1 MRPEPNASGEVATP
15 AAPSRARILAAFAAI
30 YLIWGSTY
38 LGIAIAIQTTPPFV
52 MAGVRFVIAGLVLY
66 AWMRLRGAPRPT
78 RANWIAATIVGGLLL
93 LGGNGAVVW
102 AEQRVPSG
110 IAALLVATLPVWLVL
125 LDWAR
130 PKGTRPSGLVLG
142 GLALGLVGVGALVG
156 PASLMGGNRI
166 DVLGAL
172 VLMGGSI
179 SWAAGSLYSKQAALP
194 ASSALGMAMQMLA
207 GGALLLLAG
216 TVAGEWR
223 AVDIG
228 AISPASAGA
237 ILYLIVFG
245 SLIGFT
251 AYMWLLRVAP
261 PARVATYAYVNPVV
275 AVFLGWLVLAEP
287 ISARTVLAAA
297 IIVGAVALI
306 VSARSGGSPSSGGKR
321 DVVAKTSDDA
331 VARRGQERPAA

>member
-1 MRPEPNASGEVATP
+1 MRPEPNAPVESAAG

-52 MAGVRFVIAGLVLY
+52 MAGVRFVIAGMMLY

-130 PKGTRPSGLVLG
+130 PNGTRPSGLVLA
-142 GLALGLVGVGALVG
+142 GLAMGLVGVGALVG
-156 PASLMGGNRI
+156 PATLMGGNRI
-166 DVLGAL
+166 DVIGAL

-179 SWAAGSLYSKQAALP
+179 SWAAGSLYSKEARLP
-194 ASSALGMAMQMLA
+194 TSTALGMAMQMLA
-207 GGALLLLAG
+207 GGGLLLLAG
-216 TVAGEWR
+216 TVAGEWS
-223 AVDIG
+223 AVDLG
-228 AISPASAGA
+228 AISTASAGA

-275 AVFLGWLVLAEP
+275 AVFLGWLVLGET

-306 VSARSGGSPSSGGKR
+306 VSARSGGGPSSG
-321 DVVAKTSDDA
+321 AKQVDAGDHADDA
-331 VARRGQERPAA
+331 ESTRGRERPAA

>member
-1 MRPEPNASGEVATP
+1 MRPEPNDFPEADGRDAR
-15 AAPSRARILAAFAAI
+15 PSRARILSAFAAI
-30 YLIWGSTY
+30 YVIWGSTY
-38 LGIAIAIQTTPPFV
+38 LAIAIAIQTAPPFL
-52 MAGVRFVIAGLVLY
+52 MAGVRFLIAGLLLY

-78 RANWIAATIVGGLLL
+78 LPNWRAAAVVGGLLL

-130 PKGTRPSGLVLG
+130 PQGQRPNGLVLG
-142 GLALGLVGVGALVG
+142 GLALGLVGVGVLVG
-156 PASLMGGNRI
+156 PATLAGGARI
-166 DVLGAL
+166 DVIGAL
-172 VLMGGSI
+172 VLMFGSI
-179 SWAAGSLYSKQAALP
+179 CWAAGSLYSRQAPLP
-194 ASSALGMAMQMLA
+194 KSSPLGMAMQMLA
-207 GGALLLLAG
+207 GGGLLVAAG
-216 TVAGEWR
+216 TVAGEWS
-223 AVDIG
+223 ALDLG
-228 AISPASAGA
+228 AISAASTGA

-275 AVFLGWLVLAEP
+275 AVLLGWAVLGEA
-287 ISARTVLAAA
+287 ISARTMLAAA

-306 VSARSGGSPSSGGKR
+306 VSARSVKAPKR
-321 DVVAKTSDDA
+321 EIVQDGQPGAGE
-331 VARRGQERPAA
+331 ARRERPAA

>member
-1 MRPEPNASGEVATP
+1 VAAP
-15 AAPSRARILAAFAAI
+15 AVPSRARILAAFAAI

-52 MAGVRFVIAGLVLY
+52 MAGVRFIIAGLVLY
-66 AWMRLRGAPRPT
+66 AWMRLRGAQRPT

-156 PASLMGGNRI
+156 PASLMGGSRI

-216 TVAGEWR
+216 TVAGEWS

-275 AVFLGWLVLAEP
+275 AVFLGWLVLGEP

-321 DVVAKTSDDA
+321 EDVAKTSDDT
-331 VARRGQERPAA
+331 VGERGQERPAA